1 MTIEVPVLGKG
12 DEMSKITERALE
24 NAFIELLNEK
34 PINKITISEITD
46 KCGVSRMTFYYHYD
60 DIYDLLKEILMKA
73 LMDIYD
79 SMSPRTPW
87 GGTTKKVF
95 RYIKKN
101 NRMFT
106 NIYHSLGREHLEEV
120 IYFNTRPL
128 MNEYVEENL
137 KDLGLE
143 QSLAEEDKDYLVS
156 FYLNGIVAFALNW
169 IGNGMEE
176 DPDAI
181 VAKMGFVI
189 KSGVRGGAEMLDEA
203 AKKAAEKNIRKKQ
216 KKTAEE

>member
-1 MTIEVPVLGKG
+1 
-12 DEMSKITERALE
+12 MSKITERALE

-101 NRMFT
+101 SKMFS
-106 NIYHSLGREHLEEV
+106 NIYHSIGREHLEEV
-120 IYFNTRPL
+120 IYQNTKPL
-128 MNEYVEENL
+128 MNEYVEEGT
-137 KDLGLE
+137 KDLE
-143 QSLAEEDKDYLVS
+143 LAAEDFEYLVS
-156 FYLNGIVAFALNW
+156 FYLNGIVAFALDW

-176 DPDAI
+176 DPDAL
-181 VAKMGFVI
+181 VGKMILVI
-189 KSGVRGGAEMLDEA
+189 RSGVRGGAELMSDTA
-203 AKKAAEKNIRKKQ
+203 RKAAEKTARKKQ
-216 KKTAEE
+216 KKAVGE